1 MIEVYVQTNVPTERM
16 EWGGEETFVVA
27 IAFSFAPIRPCWCWN
42 ILLSTS
48 IHFDSVFEAEG
59 GGQSLCTSNR
69 IYFTP
74 VKFTPVNTTH
84 YDFLPFFE
92 SNFITSGNEHER
104 EVSFSTWKFEIL
116 LNIIINIMKYINIYI
131 INRFL

>member
-1 MIEVYVQTNVPTERM
+1 M

-59 GGQSLCTSNR
+59 GGAKFMHFQSNIFYAR
-69 IYFTP
+69 EIYT
-74 VKFTPVNTTH
+74 
-84 YDFLPFFE
+84 
-92 SNFITSGNEHER
+92 R
-104 EVSFSTWKFEIL
+104 
-116 LNIIINIMKYINIYI
+116 
-131 INRFL
+131 